1 MNRTELPALLQP
13 QALAVSGKQA
23 GLVSRGL
30 DMLDVLVQPRDDD
43 SAELQWKLGCEYLKG
58 SEAERDYEWAFYWF
72 GNAARLG
79 HAEAQFALASLYE
92 AGNGVQ
98 KDDAHA
104 IAWYQKAAAQG
115 HAWAKHNLAMR
126 GIRIELSE

>member
-1 MNRTELPALLQP
+1 MNRTDLPALLQP
-13 QALAVSGKQA
+13 QALSVNGTQA

-30 DMLDVLVQPRDDD
+30 DMLGVLTQPRDDD

-92 AGNGVQ
+92 AGNGIKQ
-98 KDDAHA
+98 DDEQA
-104 IAWYQKAAAQG
+104 IAWYQQAAAQG
-115 HAWAKHNLAMR
+115 HAWARHNLAMR
-126 GIRIELSE
+126 GISVDPAE